1 MNGVVILPSRR
12 DRPYFL
18 RREVRTFRTFAAS
31 EWVCRTEY
39 QLHQLI
45 PQSPRQS
52 PKTCA
57 AACSEVTLDVARI
70 FPLHRGWAHNGAPGH
85 NGWETA
91 VCFGVC
97 CSHWNEGGIFVWKD
111 LTWAYLLH
119 VTNKKKKPCL
129 KMQIRKGL
137 SVFNEIHSVSSPR
150 SEMLI
155 LNWDQPPVQES
166 RRSSPGSHWQE
177 ELRRVIQSSS
187 DTMAQMSHIRRQ
199 RESRRWPCEMR
210 SKVTETAV
218 HFTTQRETHVW
229 S

>member
-1 MNGVVILPSRR
+1 MNHPQFSNNLGLNARWSGQDTAKVLKMCKILYDQESPNTLHGNCLFMTFCSKSFKWKGSSQMNGVVILPSRR

-111 LTWAYLLH
+111 LTWACLLH
-119 VTNKKKKPCL
+119 VTNKKKNPAWKC
-129 KMQIRKGL
+129 K
-137 SVFNEIHSVSSPR
+137 
-150 SEMLI
+150 
-155 LNWDQPPVQES
+155 
-166 RRSSPGSHWQE
+166 
-177 ELRRVIQSSS
+177 
-187 DTMAQMSHIRRQ
+187 
-199 RESRRWPCEMR
+199 
-210 SKVTETAV
+210 
-218 HFTTQRETHVW
+218 
-229 S
+229 